1 MFKRE
6 KKLIA
11 LLLSAAM
18 VFTTNTSLFAA
29 TSVGEA
35 EEVVAVQKD
44 STAKAENAGWMF
56 ANVADD
62 EYSNKVDITTYTDGR
77 IEAHL
82 DTTTKVNATLTGST
96 ELKDIKVTVDSEH
109 GLYTELTT
117 ETDSIKLSVSAGKT
131 EKKSVKVSFN
141 AAQFGGDNA
150 KAFEAFQKIVTVSPK
165 YDTVEAKAIS
175 GNGVFAYVF
184 TKTGHTE
191 TPAEKAARLEAEA
204 VSKNEATHPVSYNV
218 AGVTVS
224 YNQYIPYFGKN
235 LKDFKSLG
243 IKVIYQGKEYLAT
256 KGKVVRVKGKDESVS
271 NASIVIK
278 KVEGLDKK
286 VLKDI
291 KKATKANKKNLGALQ
306 LRIYAYRL
314 NNDTVKNL
322 SGLTVKGKAGKYSMK
337 FKLTTN
343 GSKSQ
348 QIKQKKDSF
357 GNKNK
362 GTWTVSAGGI
372 TVSTN
377 DIQGTATTGFT
388 NKAK

>member
-204 VSKNEATHPVSYNV
+204 ISKNEATHPVSVNLTN
-218 AGVTVS
+218 GVTVS

-256 KGKVVRVKGKDESVS
+256 KGKVIRKKGANESVS

-278 KVEGLDKK
+278 KVDGLDKK
-286 VLKDI
+286 VLKDV
-291 KKATKANKKNLGALQ
+291 KKATKANKKNLGTLQ

-314 NNDTVKNL
+314 DDNTAANL
-322 SGLTVKGKAGKYSMK
+322 SGLTAKGKSGKYQLK
-337 FKLTTN
+337 FKLN
-343 GSKSQ
+343 SKSQ
-348 QIKQKKDSF
+348 KIAQKKDSF
-357 GNKNK
+357 GNKNQ

-372 TVSTN
+372 SVSTN
-377 DIQGTATTGFT
+377 DIQGKASAAKFT
-388 NKAK
+388 NKTK